1 MQDKPYP
8 FDDFTLA
15 ADQIIDA
22 ARRGVRYT
30 LLTGESG
37 AGKSTLLAHVR
48 RQLDRRLFNVVY
60 FAQASLTAPG
70 LIRVLA
76 TRLRVPT
83 RRSQAETVEAV
94 ASVLA
99 EDPRTTLLWID
110 EATNLPDHLFD
121 EARTLAECELGN
133 KLRLHLVITG
143 LPALRTRLQA
153 PALFP
158 FWRRIQRRVEITGL
172 KSGEVQAFARHHL
185 GAKAANRITQDATAV
200 LFEHSHGLPGRL
212 VPYLDQ
218 VTARPGSDAITAET
232 ALSAIQQWDLP

>member
-1 MQDKPYP
+1 M
-8 FDDFTLA
+8 
-15 ADQIIDA
+15 
-22 ARRGVRYT
+22 
-30 LLTGESG
+30 TGESG

-83 RRSQAETVEAV
+83 RRSQAETVEAI
-94 ASVLA
+94 SRVLA

-121 EARTLAECELGN
+121 EARTLAESELGN
-133 KLRLHLVITG
+133 KLRLHVLITG
-143 LPALRTRLQA
+143 LPALRSRLQA
-153 PALFP
+153 PNLFP

-172 KSGEVQAFARHHL
+172 KNGEVQGFARHHL
-185 GAKAANRITQDATAV
+185 GVKAANRLSEEAIAV

-212 VPYLDQ
+212 LPYLDQ
-218 VTARPGSDAITAET
+218 VTVRPGPGPISAEA